1 MQSVGQKRN
10 DQINQQVSDDGTENM
25 IVNEQLVQALLFEEE
40 STTLDFKRD
49 QYKLV
54 GGTETD
60 KSELLKDILAC

>member
-1 MQSVGQKRN
+1 
-10 DQINQQVSDDGTENM
+10 M